1 MPSAPA
7 QRATPPSHTRRTRPN
22 KIDKPEPGLD
32 IVPPRERYLRLTN
45 QAMEVAI
52 DIAKGTLIIL
62 LYQMLVLGGWNPLGC
77 KADFALRHSP
87 LFAQLATF
95 LVIYMVFVITGVE
108 GGGKGPG
115 PTPVETF
122 LGAVAAFLIFN
133 VALRAGEGVWATTWP
148 APYTWLG
155 VALLP
160 LVICMVI
167 SEVRSDIRRKVRG
180 TPQAVGAVGGR
191 KGSHITPRTRQGL
204 LRYDPLLHLVQMAA
218 AGAFLLLIGIGFFKA
233 MAHRKKWLGKAW
245 NPVDFLF
252 GIRKGKGAC
261 TAASFR
267 RYARNLARK

>member
-7 QRATPPSHTRRTRPN
+7 PKSDTASRARVARGRQDRH
-22 KIDKPEPGLD
+22 PELGLD

-52 DIAKGTLIIL
+52 DIAKGTLIIFVL
-62 LYQMLVLGGWNPLGC
+62 QMLVLGGWNPLGC
-77 KADFALRHSP
+77 KADFVLRHSP

-95 LVIYMVFVITGVE
+95 LVIYIVFVITGVE

-133 VALRAGEGVWATTWP
+133 IALRAGEGVWATTWP

-167 SEVRSDIRRKVRG
+167 SEIRGDIRRKARG
-180 TPQAVGAVGGR
+180 TPQAVDAVGGQ

-204 LRYDPLLHLVQMAA
+204 LRYDPLLHLVQMTA
-218 AGAFLLLIGIGFFKA
+218 AGAFLLLTGIGFFKA
-233 MAHRKKWLGKAW
+233 MAHRKKRLGKAW
-245 NPVDFLF
+245 NPIDFLF
-252 GIRKGKGAC
+252 GVRKGKGAC